1 MESKKISKVTP
12 FIMAVPS
19 IILGIYIYM
28 GSTIIPLTVAKITP
42 STEMLSY
49 VMITGTIAGLIGP
62 YLAGRLSDKIT
73 FRIGKRKPW
82 VLFGGI
88 IGSLALIGM
97 GASTI
102 YILLWIS
109 TFIFFLAIN
118 FYQGAYYAWM
128 PEAVDR
134 SQIGLVNGWG
144 RVFSA
149 IGGLVIFGFGI
160 ALFEMNQMYPY
171 YMIIILTM
179 VPVLIITFGIKEK
192 PNTYIA
198 ERPVVEQEKKPFKEN
213 FDFLRNGAAM
223 KLFIGAAVSLVAL
236 GIITPFMLRYFET
249 VNGFSVSTISFALM
263 GMVIPGLFSVFYGM
277 IFDKFNKK
285 LLLILGLVFECI
297 GCIIALYVGSVAMLW
312 VFTFVYGF
320 GMTVFYVAYYA
331 LIPYVAPMEKL
342 GEYMGVGN
350 IFICIFQMIGQLLGG
365 YVMAGSNPQL
375 IFIIAAISI
384 VISIIILSVGKLQL
398 HDPNKSIEVKEE
410 VNEMISEKL

>member
-134 SQIGLVNGWG
+134 SQIGLVNGGG

-179 VPVLIITFGIKEK
+179 VP
-192 PNTYIA
+192 Y
-198 ERPVVEQEKKPFKEN
+198 
-213 FDFLRNGAAM
+213 
-223 KLFIGAAVSLVAL
+223 
-236 GIITPFMLRYFET
+236 
-249 VNGFSVSTISFALM
+249 
-263 GMVIPGLFSVFYGM
+263 
-277 IFDKFNKK
+277 
-285 LLLILGLVFECI
+285 
-297 GCIIALYVGSVAMLW
+297 
-312 VFTFVYGF
+312 
-320 GMTVFYVAYYA
+320 
-331 LIPYVAPMEKL
+331 
-342 GEYMGVGN
+342 
-350 IFICIFQMIGQLLGG
+350 
-365 YVMAGSNPQL
+365 
-375 IFIIAAISI
+375 
-384 VISIIILSVGKLQL
+384 
-398 HDPNKSIEVKEE
+398 
-410 VNEMISEKL
+410 

>member
-1 MESKKISKVTP
+1 
-12 FIMAVPS
+12 
-19 IILGIYIYM
+19 
-28 GSTIIPLTVAKITP
+28 
-42 STEMLSY
+42 
-49 VMITGTIAGLIGP
+49 
-62 YLAGRLSDKIT
+62 
-73 FRIGKRKPW
+73 
-82 VLFGGI
+82 
-88 IGSLALIGM
+88 
-97 GASTI
+97 
-102 YILLWIS
+102 
-109 TFIFFLAIN
+109 
-118 FYQGAYYAWM
+118 
-128 PEAVDR
+128 
-134 SQIGLVNGWG
+134 
-144 RVFSA
+144 
-149 IGGLVIFGFGI
+149 
-160 ALFEMNQMYPY
+160 
-171 YMIIILTM
+171 
-179 VPVLIITFGIKEK
+179 
-192 PNTYIA
+192 
-198 ERPVVEQEKKPFKEN
+198 
-213 FDFLRNGAAM
+213 M